1 MEGNRN
7 MEYTVWILSS
17 ENGGGKVE
25 TKSKLTDVAKVESM
39 TF

>member
-1 MEGNRN
+1 ML
-7 MEYTVWILSS
+7 ILSS

-25 TKSKLTDVAKVESM
+25 TKSKFRDVAKVESM